1 MPEVRE
7 VLFLDTGDFHLY
19 NNAFILRRRISYED
33 GFPVGDPEIVFK
45 YRSPDMMIAQ
55 STDVRPRISGNYKIK
70 FKIELL
76 PLKER
81 IGGVRRL
88 LAHNVEFGLSQ
99 APEADRLAMSSLD
112 NMSLP
117 ELQHLFP
124 PLELISCDGPS
135 DVALVNQCIVE
146 ELMQDI
152 CELDFGHRARAMA
165 NVALWRSRGDHRAFV
180 GEFAYQLRFNGPDR
194 HQPQGAACLRALLHR
209 VAADG
214 RRLAVAHRHQDR
226 RGLSVE
232 GQPTT
237 GARMNEASS
246 PTELPAGAPAVAGQD
261 LLGSSWSWAPPA
273 LGGGVVGYLRTGLVV
288 RNNWLDDVTFVEL
301 LSISQTLPG
310 LNATNMSILVGDRLR
325 GAWGAVLATVGMC
338 LPGAMLMTA
347 AAYAYGIGGDDPWSK
362 AFLHGIA
369 AGALGLIVVVMVQLR
384 SAGAEGSRRLRH
396 RPGDGRRRRRCST
409 CRCPTP

>member
-1 MPEVRE
+1 MAGDKHGLMLPVWLAERYDGTYLDGRRFDDLQFLQCKLILKPERFTSRHVFKEFAQLVHRAADATGVAYHHTPKLDKRPEVRE

-45 YRSPDMMIAQ
+45 YRSQDMMIAQ

-81 IGGVRRL
+81 VGGVRRL

-112 NMSLP
+112 HMSLP

-124 PLELISCDGPS
+124 PLEIISCDGPS

-152 CELDFGHRARAMA
+152 CELDFGHRTRAMA

-180 GEFAYQLRFNGPDR
+180 GEFAYQLRFNGPDDISPKAL
-194 HQPQGAACLRALLHR
+194 HACERFFIELQQT
-209 VAADG
+209 AADW
-214 RRLAVAHRHQDR
+214 
-226 RGLSVE
+226 LSL
-232 GQPTT
+232 TTTKT
-237 GARMNEASS
+237 GAVYRLKGN
-246 PTELPAGAPAVAGQD
+246 
-261 LLGSSWSWAPPA
+261 PPQA
-273 LGGGVVGYLRTGLVV
+273 H
-288 RNNWLDDVTFVEL
+288 E
-301 LSISQTLPG
+301 
-310 LNATNMSILVGDRLR
+310 
-325 GAWGAVLATVGMC
+325 
-338 LPGAMLMTA
+338 
-347 AAYAYGIGGDDPWSK
+347 
-362 AFLHGIA
+362 
-369 AGALGLIVVVMVQLR
+369 
-384 SAGAEGSRRLRH
+384 
-396 RPGDGRRRRRCST
+396 
-409 CRCPTP
+409 

>member
-1 MPEVRE
+1 MAGDKHGLMLPVWLAERYDGTYLDGRRFDDLQFLQCKLIVKPDRFTSRHVFKEFASLVHRAADATGVTYHHTPKLDQRPEVRE

-45 YRSPDMMIAQ
+45 YRSQDMMIAQ

-112 NMSLP
+112 HMSLP

-124 PLELISCDGPS
+124 PLEIISCDGPA

-152 CELDFGHRARAMA
+152 CELDFGHHTRAVA
-165 NVALWRSRGDHRAFV
+165 NVAPVALARRPSSLRRRIRLSAAASTAPTTSASRRCMPASASSSNCSRRPPTGWRSPPPRPAR
-180 GEFAYQLRFNGPDR
+180 
-194 HQPQGAACLRALLHR
+194 
-209 VAADG
+209 
-214 RRLAVAHRHQDR
+214 
-226 RGLSVE
+226 S
-232 GQPTT
+232 T
-237 GARMNEASS
+237 G
-246 PTELPAGAPAVAGQD
+246 
-261 LLGSSWSWAPPA
+261 
-273 LGGGVVGYLRTGLVV
+273 
-288 RNNWLDDVTFVEL
+288 
-301 LSISQTLPG
+301 
-310 LNATNMSILVGDRLR
+310 
-325 GAWGAVLATVGMC
+325 
-338 LPGAMLMTA
+338 
-347 AAYAYGIGGDDPWSK
+347 
-362 AFLHGIA
+362 
-369 AGALGLIVVVMVQLR
+369 
-384 SAGAEGSRRLRH
+384 
-396 RPGDGRRRRRCST
+396 
-409 CRCPTP
+409 